1 MANITNIPQIIDQL
15 IEVIQNGGGLI
26 DWVQAERF
34 EQITGIKQSSLRGKH
49 EMWPEGIVWAKF
61 DDGRLYYSIGGY
73 NAWANQQAANRCL
86 PGSQTETAP
95 SVSGGCG
102 IKRGTG
108 KRLKSSPQLIGATPP
123 RLLSEIA

>member
-1 MANITNIPQIIDQL
+1 MTNTTNIPQVIDQL

-61 DDGRLYYSIGGY
+61 DDGRLYYSIAGY
-73 NAWANQQAANRCL
+73 NNWASQQAANRC
-86 PGSQTETAP
+86 PQASPTETAP

-102 IKRGTG
+102 TKRDTG
-108 KRLKSSPQLIGATPP
+108 KRLKSSLRQNVATPP

>member
-1 MANITNIPQIIDQL
+1 MANLPQVIDEL
-15 IEVIQNGGGLI
+15 IAVIQNGGGLI

-61 DDGRLYYSIGGY
+61 DDGRLYYSIAGY
-73 NAWANQQAANRCL
+73 NNWASQQAASRCQQ
-86 PGSQTETAP
+86 GSQTETALF
-95 SVSGGCG
+95 VSGGCG
-102 IKRGTG
+102 IKSDNG
-108 KRLKSSPQLIGATPP
+108 KRLIKSQPQNVGMPP

>member
-1 MANITNIPQIIDQL
+1 MTNTTNIPQIIDQL

-61 DDGRLYYSIGGY
+61 DDGRLYYSIAGY
-73 NAWANQQAANRCL
+73 NNWASQQAANRC
-86 PGSQTETAP
+86 PQASPTETAP

-102 IKRGTG
+102 TKRDTG
-108 KRLKSSPQLIGATPP
+108 KRLKSSPRQNVDTPP

>member
-1 MANITNIPQIIDQL
+1 MTNTTNIPQVIDQL

-61 DDGRLYYSIGGY
+61 DDGRLYYSIAGY
-73 NAWANQQAANRCL
+73 NNWASQQAANRC
-86 PGSQTETAP
+86 PQASPTETAP

-102 IKRGTG
+102 TKRDTG
-108 KRLKSSPQLIGATPP
+108 KRLKNSLRQNVATPP

>member
-1 MANITNIPQIIDQL
+1 M
-15 IEVIQNGGGLI
+15 IQNGGGLI

-34 EQITGIKQSSLRGKH
+34 EQITGIKQSTLRGKH

-61 DDGRLYYSIGGY
+61 DDGRLYYSIAGY
-73 NAWANQQAANRCL
+73 NNWASQQAANRC
-86 PGSQTETAP
+86 PQASPTETAP

-102 IKRGTG
+102 TKRDTG

>member
-1 MANITNIPQIIDQL
+1 MTNTTNIPQVIDQL

-61 DDGRLYYSIGGY
+61 DDGRLYYSIAGY
-73 NAWANQQAANRCL
+73 NNWASQQAANRC
-86 PGSQTETAP
+86 PQASPTETAP

-102 IKRGTG
+102 TKRDTG
-108 KRLKSSPQLIGATPP
+108 KRLKSSPRQNVDTPP

>member
-1 MANITNIPQIIDQL
+1 MTNITNIPQIIDQL

-61 DDGRLYYSIGGY
+61 DDGRLYYSIAGY
-73 NAWANQQAANRCL
+73 NNWASQQAANRC
-86 PGSQTETAP
+86 PQASPTETAP

-102 IKRGTG
+102 TKRDTG
-108 KRLKSSPQLIGATPP
+108 KRLKSSPRQNVATPP

>member
-1 MANITNIPQIIDQL
+1 MTNTTNIPQVIDQL

-61 DDGRLYYSIGGY
+61 DDGRLYYSIAGY
-73 NAWANQQAANRCL
+73 NNWASQQAASRC
-86 PGSQTETAP
+86 PQASQTETAP
-95 SVSGGCG
+95 SVFGGCG
-102 IKRGTG
+102 TKRDTG

>member
-1 MANITNIPQIIDQL
+1 MTNTTNIPQVIDQL

-61 DDGRLYYSIGGY
+61 DDGRLYYSIAG
-73 NAWANQQAANRCL
+73 
-86 PGSQTETAP
+86 
-95 SVSGGCG
+95 
-102 IKRGTG
+102 
-108 KRLKSSPQLIGATPP
+108 
-123 RLLSEIA
+123 

>member
-1 MANITNIPQIIDQL
+1 MTNTTNIPQVIDQL

-61 DDGRLYYSIGGY
+61 DDGRLYYSIAGY
-73 NAWANQQAANRCL
+73 NNWASQQAANRC
-86 PGSQTETAP
+86 PQASPTETAP

-102 IKRGTG
+102 TKRDTG

>member
-1 MANITNIPQIIDQL
+1 MTNTTNIPQVIDQH
-15 IEVIQNGGGLI
+15 IEEIQNGGGLI

-61 DDGRLYYSIGGY
+61 DDGRLYYSIAGY
-73 NAWANQQAANRCL
+73 NNWASQQAANRC
-86 PGSQTETAP
+86 PQASPTETAP

-102 IKRGTG
+102 TKRDTG
-108 KRLKSSPQLIGATPP
+108 KRLKSSPRQNVATPP

>member
-1 MANITNIPQIIDQL
+1 MTKTTNIPQVIDQL

-61 DDGRLYYSIGGY
+61 DDGRLYYSIAGY
-73 NAWANQQAANRCL
+73 NNWASQQAANRC
-86 PGSQTETAP
+86 PQASPTETAP

-102 IKRGTG
+102 TKRDTG
-108 KRLKSSPQLIGATPP
+108 KRLKSSPRQNVATPP

>member
-1 MANITNIPQIIDQL
+1 MTNTTNIPQVIDQL

-61 DDGRLYYSIGGY
+61 DDGRLYYSIAGY
-73 NAWANQQAANRCL
+73 NNWASQQAANRC
-86 PGSQTETAP
+86 PQASPTETAP

-102 IKRGTG
+102 TKRDTG
-108 KRLKSSPQLIGATPP
+108 KRLKKSLRQNVATPP

>member
-1 MANITNIPQIIDQL
+1 MTNIPQIIDQL

-61 DDGRLYYSIGGY
+61 DDGRLYYSIAGY
-73 NAWANQQAANRCL
+73 NNWASQQAANRC
-86 PGSQTETAP
+86 PQASPTEMAP

-102 IKRGTG
+102 TKRDTG
-108 KRLKSSPQLIGATPP
+108 KRLKNSLRQNVATPP

>member
-34 EQITGIKQSSLRGKH
+34 EQITGIKQSTLRGKH

-61 DDGRLYYSIGGY
+61 DDGRLYYSIAGY
-73 NAWANQQAANRCL
+73 NNWASQQAANRC
-86 PGSQTETAP
+86 PQASPTETVL

>member
-1 MANITNIPQIIDQL
+1 MANTTNIPQIIDQL

-34 EQITGIKQSSLRGKH
+34 EQITGIKQSTLRGKH

-61 DDGRLYYSIGGY
+61 DDGRLYYSIAGY
-73 NAWANQQAANRCL
+73 NNWASQQAANRC
-86 PGSQTETAP
+86 PQASPTETVL

-102 IKRGTG
+102 TKRGTG

>member
-1 MANITNIPQIIDQL
+1 MTNITNIPQIIDQL

-61 DDGRLYYSIGGY
+61 DDGRLYYSIAGY
-73 NAWANQQAANRCL
+73 NNWASQQAANRC
-86 PGSQTETAP
+86 PQASPTETAP

-102 IKRGTG
+102 TKRDTG
-108 KRLKSSPQLIGATPP
+108 KRLKNSLRQNVATPP

>member
-1 MANITNIPQIIDQL
+1 MINLPQKIDEL
-15 IEVIQNGGGLI
+15 IAVIQNGGGLI

-61 DDGRLYYSIGGY
+61 DDGRLYYSIAGY
-73 NAWANQQAANRCL
+73 NNWASQQAANRC
-86 PGSQTETAP
+86 PQASPTETAP

-102 IKRGTG
+102 IKNGNG
-108 KRLKSSPQLIGATPP
+108 KRLIKSQPQNAGMPP

>member
-61 DDGRLYYSIGGY
+61 DDGRLYYSIAGY
-73 NAWANQQAANRCL
+73 NNWASQQAANRC
-86 PGSQTETAP
+86 PQASPTETAP

-102 IKRGTG
+102 TKRDTG
-108 KRLKSSPQLIGATPP
+108 KRLKSSPRQNVDTPP

>member
-1 MANITNIPQIIDQL
+1 MINLPQIIDEL

-86 PGSQTETAP
+86 PVLQIETAP

-102 IKRGTG
+102 IKSDNG
-108 KRLKSSPQLIGATPP
+108 KRLKKFQPQNAGMPP

>member
-1 MANITNIPQIIDQL
+1 MTNTTNIPQVIDQL

-61 DDGRLYYSIGGY
+61 DDGRLYYSIAGY
-73 NAWANQQAANRCL
+73 NNWASQQAANRC
-86 PGSQTETAP
+86 PQASQTETAP
-95 SVSGGCG
+95 SVFGGCG
-102 IKRGTG
+102 TKRDTG

>member
-1 MANITNIPQIIDQL
+1 MTNTTNIPQVIDQL

-61 DDGRLYYSIGGY
+61 DDGRLYYSIAGY
-73 NAWANQQAANRCL
+73 NNWASQQAASRCRQGL
-86 PGSQTETAP
+86 QTEMVPCA
-95 SVSGGCG
+95 SGGCG
-102 IKRGTG
+102 TKKGNG
-108 KRLKSSPQLIGATPP
+108 KRLKKFPQQNGVMPP

>member
-1 MANITNIPQIIDQL
+1 MANTTNIPQIIDQL

-61 DDGRLYYSIGGY
+61 DDGRLYYSIAGY
-73 NAWANQQAANRCL
+73 NNWASQQAANRC
-86 PGSQTETAP
+86 PQASPTETVL

-102 IKRGTG
+102 TKRDTG
-108 KRLKSSPQLIGATPP
+108 KRLKKSPQLIGATLP

>member
-1 MANITNIPQIIDQL
+1 MTNTTNIPQVIDQL

-61 DDGRLYYSIGGY
+61 DDGRLYYSIAGY
-73 NAWANQQAANRCL
+73 NNWASQQAANRC
-86 PGSQTETAP
+86 PQASPTETAP

-102 IKRGTG
+102 TKRDTG
-108 KRLKSSPQLIGATPP
+108 KRLKSSPRQNAATPP
-123 RLLSEIA
+123 RRLSEIA

>member
-1 MANITNIPQIIDQL
+1 MTNTTNIPQIIDQL

-61 DDGRLYYSIGGY
+61 DDGRLYYSIAGY
-73 NAWANQQAANRCL
+73 NNWASQQAANRC
-86 PGSQTETAP
+86 PQASPTETAP

-102 IKRGTG
+102 TKRDTG

>member
-1 MANITNIPQIIDQL
+1 MTSITNIPQIIDQL

-61 DDGRLYYSIGGY
+61 DDGRLYYSIAGY
-73 NAWANQQAANRCL
+73 NNWASQQAANRC
-86 PGSQTETAP
+86 PQASPTETAP

-102 IKRGTG
+102 TKRDTG
-108 KRLKSSPQLIGATPP
+108 KRLKSSPRQNVATPP

>member
-1 MANITNIPQIIDQL
+1 MANTTNIPQVIDQL

-49 EMWPEGIVWAKF
+49 EMWPEGEVWAKF
-61 DDGRLYYSIGGY
+61 DDGRLYYSIAGY
-73 NAWANQQAANRCL
+73 NNWASQQAANRC
-86 PGSQTETAP
+86 PQASPTETAP

-102 IKRGTG
+102 TKRDTG
-108 KRLKSSPQLIGATPP
+108 KRLKSSPRQNVATPP

>member
-1 MANITNIPQIIDQL
+1 MTNTTNIPQVIDQL

-61 DDGRLYYSIGGY
+61 DDGRLYYSIAGY
-73 NAWANQQAANRCL
+73 NNWASQQAANRC
-86 PGSQTETAP
+86 PQASPTETAP

-102 IKRGTG
+102 TKRDTG
-108 KRLKSSPQLIGATPP
+108 KRLKSSPRQNAATPP

>member
-1 MANITNIPQIIDQL
+1 MTNTTNIPQIIDQL

-61 DDGRLYYSIGGY
+61 DDGRLYYSIAGY
-73 NAWANQQAANRCL
+73 NNWASQQAANRC
-86 PGSQTETAP
+86 PQASQTETAP

-102 IKRGTG
+102 TKRDTG